1 MNNFLLLPRNI
12 KKLIV
17 FIIDIALCV
26 VAIWLSLLIRLGEFI
41 YFSNEIYWATI
52 LSFLIIIPLFIFS
65 GMYQMIFRYYGW
77 PMFLKVIKVMSI
89 YFIVYLTIITMI
101 GISGIPR
108 SLGILQPIIL
118 FFLILG
124 SRFLGPHILDSF
136 DKKINSFDNKKNILI
151 YGAGDAGR
159 QVARIL
165 SNNSYQK
172 VVGYV
177 DDNHNLHNQFL
188 DGCRIIKPNYLEEFI
203 NKENIKLILIA
214 IPSISSLHKKKIID
228 NLKKFNIAIRTLP
241 NISDIARGKVSL
253 TDIKDLDI
261 EDLIDRKPVMPKY
274 ELMTP
279 KISDKIVMVTGA
291 GGSIGSELCRQII
304 KLNPKKLI
312 LVDINE
318 YNLYAIQSELENIT
332 NNIDPSLFKRVIC
345 ILGSIRD
352 VSRMEEIISNQN
364 IDTIYHSAAY
374 KHVPMIEFNIIEGIY
389 NNVMGTLNIALLS
402 SKYNVSD
409 FVMISTDKA
418 VNPTNIMGSSK
429 RFAEICLQSISNDH
443 KNNNLTKF
451 SMVRFGNVIGSSGSV
466 IPKFRDQIHKGGPIT
481 ITDPEITRYFMTIPE
496 AAQLVIQA
504 SSLTNGGDI
513 FILDMK
519 EPIKIIDLAKRMIHL
534 SGFSMKSDENPNG
547 DIELQFIGLRPG
559 EKLHEELVL
568 GESPINTI
576 HEEIMKAQ
584 DPYIPWDKLDIEIK
598 NLEINLKKNSI
609 AEIIKILEKNTNYV
623 SHKKNN

>member
-17 FIIDIALCV
+17 FIVDIALCV

-41 YFSNEIYWATI
+41 YFSNEIYLATI

-101 GISGIPR
+101 GINGIPR

-124 SRFLGPHILDSF
+124 SRFLGPHLLDSF

-203 NKENIKLILIA
+203 NKENIKLVLIA
-214 IPSISSLHKKKIID
+214 IPSISSFHKKKIID

-304 KLNPKKLI
+304 KLSPKKLI

-352 VSRMEEIISNQN
+352 VNRMEEIIRNQN

-389 NNVMGTLNIALLS
+389 NNVIGTLNIALLS

-418 VNPTNIMGSSK
+418 VNPTNIMGASK

-443 KNNNLTKF
+443 KNINSTKF

-466 IPKFRDQIHKGGPIT
+466 IPKFRDQIYKGGPIT

-519 EPIKIIDLAKRMIHL
+519 EPIKIIDLAKRMTLL
-534 SGFSMKSDENPNG
+534 SGFSIKSDENPNG
-547 DIELQFIGLRPG
+547 DIEFQFIGLRPG

-568 GESPINTI
+568 GDSPINTI

-584 DPYIPWDKLDIEIK
+584 DPFIPWDKLDNEIK

-623 SHKKNN
+623 SHKRNK

>member
-17 FIIDIALCV
+17 FIVDIALCV

-41 YFSNEIYWATI
+41 YFSNEIYLATI

-101 GISGIPR
+101 GINGIPR

-124 SRFLGPHILDSF
+124 SRFLGPHLLDSF

-203 NKENIKLILIA
+203 NKENIKLVLIA
-214 IPSISSLHKKKIID
+214 IPSISSFHKKKIID

-304 KLNPKKLI
+304 KLSPKKLI

-352 VSRMEEIISNQN
+352 VNRMEEIIRNQN

-389 NNVMGTLNIALLS
+389 NNVIGTLNIALLS

-418 VNPTNIMGSSK
+418 VNPTNIMGASK

-443 KNNNLTKF
+443 KNNNSTKF

-466 IPKFRDQIHKGGPIT
+466 IPKFRDQIYKGGPIT

-519 EPIKIIDLAKRMIHL
+519 EPIKIIDLAKRMTLL
-534 SGFSMKSDENPNG
+534 SGFSIKSDENPNG
-547 DIELQFIGLRPG
+547 DIEFQFIGLRPG

-568 GESPINTI
+568 GDSPINTI

-584 DPYIPWDKLDIEIK
+584 DPFIPWDKLDNEIK

-623 SHKKNN
+623 SHKRNK

>member
-17 FIIDIALCV
+17 FIIDISLCII
-26 VAIWLSLLIRLGEFI
+26 AIWLSLLLRLGEFV
-41 YFSNEIYWATI
+41 YFSSYTYWSI
-52 LSFLIIIPLFIFS
+52 VLSFLIIVPLFVFS

-77 PMFLKVIKVMSI
+77 SIFWKVFKVMTI
-89 YFIVYLTIITMI
+89 YFIIYVTVITMI
-101 GISGIPR
+101 GINGIPR

-124 SRFLGPHILDSF
+124 SRFLGPLLLDSF
-136 DKKINSFDNKKNILI
+136 DKKFNNFDYKKNILI

-159 QVARIL
+159 QVAKIL

-177 DDNHNLHNQFL
+177 DDNQNLHNQFL
-188 DGCRIIKPNYLEEFI
+188 EGLRIIEPDYIADFI
-203 NKENIKLILIA
+203 IKKNIKLVLIA
-214 IPSISSLHKKKIID
+214 IPSISSFHKKKIID
-228 NLKKFNIAIRTLP
+228 SLKKFNIAIRTLP

-253 TDIKDLDI
+253 SDIKDLDI
-261 EDLIDRKPVMPKY
+261 EDLIDRKPVMPKL

-279 KISDKIVMVTGA
+279 KISNKVVMVTGA

-312 LVDINE
+312 LIDINE
-318 YNLYAIQSELENIT
+318 YNLYAIQSELENISST
-332 NNIDPSLFKRVIC
+332 INPSLFQKVNS

-352 VSRMEEIISNQN
+352 EHRMEEIISTQD

-374 KHVPMIEFNIIEGIY
+374 KHVPMIEFNIIEGIC
-389 NNVMGTLNIALLS
+389 NNVMGTLNIARLS

-429 RFAEICLQSISNDH
+429 RFAEICLQSISNDK
-443 KNNNLTKF
+443 KNKLKTKF

-466 IPKFRDQIHKGGPIT
+466 IPKFRDQIQKGGPIT

-504 SSLTNGGDI
+504 SSLATGGDI

-519 EPIKIIDLAKRMIHL
+519 EPIKIIDLAKRMTHL
-534 SGFSMKSDENPNG
+534 SGFSIKDDKNPNG
-547 DIELQFIGLRPG
+547 DIEIQFIGLRPG

-568 GESPINTI
+568 GENPINTI

-584 DPYIPWDKLDIEIK
+584 DPYLSWVELEKEIEKLEK
-598 NLEINLKKNSI
+598 YLKKNLLS
-609 AEIIKILEKNTNYV
+609 EIIKILEKSTNYI
-623 SHKKNN
+623 SYQKNN